1 MNIENKK
8 NDSILVSIIIVLS
21 IIIAFLIIFS
31 FFGGI
36 RNNKST
42 SLDNNLSDEKIDDVS
57 TNCQLTKFDDDY
69 KLLKI
74 EKSGIAK
81 SIEKMEGF
89 NDKIDTQ
96 SIEITDV
103 SKYYLNISFK
113 IKNSEDDEEI
123 SAIVFKV
130 DDVFKCYTF
139 GSDYTK
145 EQVDELEYILEIIC
159 S

>member
-8 NDSILVSIIIVLS
+8 NDSLLVSIIIVLS

-36 RNNKST
+36 KNNKST
-42 SLDNNLSDEKIDDVS
+42 SLDNSLSKEKINDES

-69 KLLKI
+69 KLLEN
-74 EKSGIAK
+74 EKSDIAK

-89 NDKIDTQ
+89 NDEVDTQ
-96 SIEITDV
+96 SIEITNV

-113 IKNSEDDEEI
+113 IKNSEDDDLI
-123 SAIVFKV
+123 GAIVFKV

-139 GSDYTK
+139 GSGYTK
-145 EQVDELEYILEIIC
+145 EQVDEFEYTLERIC